1 MKKTMLTYRTL
12 DRFETLVDIS
22 TLTAEQIEKIEFDA
36 YCANMGCTGETVASR
51 NWFSSWLVISSMSF
65 LLLSG
70 DLPLRA
76 GVGPLCAVRPR

>member
-36 YCANMGCTGETVASR
+36 YCANMGRTGETTEEVTESAWA
-51 NWFSSWLVISSMSF
+51 WFVHLVNDVDHMG
-65 LLLSG
+65 LNL
-70 DLPLRA
+70 DA
-76 GVGPLCAVRPR
+76 